1 MMWEYCSIKNWGY
14 MIYPFSGDDGV
25 TFTLTVDDIKNPSVI
40 TMTDNAE
47 KANVITLQK
56 EEILDPFDK

>member
-1 MMWEYCSIKNWGY
+1 